1 MSRNLTFLILFFL
14 IFVPGCLHMEK
25 ETEIDSNEI
34 SDSSEKGAQTDNAD
48 AGNNQE
54 VELIEYVDPVAV
66 ETEVVELDKTEPDTL
81 PEESTIQEPEE
92 KPVPK
97 PKAPYRLNI
106 GDVIEISVLDEPE
119 MTRDITVIPDGRIT
133 YLLVGEMQAE
143 GLTIAEL
150 RQNLTK
156 ALEEFFIAPYVSII
170 TKTINLPPDE
180 VQKVSILGAV
190 KNSGNF
196 DWNKGDKV
204 LDMIAQA
211 GGLLYTQT
219 ELGSRTTANLKASYI
234 SRNGKEL
241 DVDFYKL
248 LRLGDMRYNILIEPD
263 DFIYIADSEESTIVV
278 MGEVANP
285 RVVPYTRNMTV
296 VEALSICG
304 GFTREAYQSRVVI
317 LRSSEGESKYVEVD
331 VNDLLHGRDV
341 KNLMVK
347 GGDIIYIPEQTLSE
361 YARWAGFLDDIANV
375 ILTGYEVREAIRF
388 PKLNRNSPSD

>member
-1 MSRNLTFLILFFL
+1 MSRNLIVLTLLFFL
-14 IFVPGCLHMEK
+14 MVPACLHLEK
-25 ETEIDSNEI
+25 DTSLSQEPPEITEASETT
-34 SDSSEKGAQTDNAD
+34 EKGEEAVSTTN
-48 AGNNQE
+48 
-54 VELIEYVDPVAV
+54 DP
-66 ETEVVELDKTEPDTL
+66 EVVRLLGSETVLKDKLENNLETSQKSL
-81 PEESTIQEPEE
+81 SL
-92 KPVPK
+92 PVPK
-97 PKAPYRLNI
+97 EEAKPKPKGPYRMNI

-119 MTRDITVIPDGRIT
+119 MTRDITVIPDGTIT

-150 RQNLTK
+150 RKSLTE
-156 ALEEFFIAPYVSII
+156 ALEEFYIAPYVSII
-170 TKTINLPPDE
+170 TRKINLPPDD
-180 VQKVSILGAV
+180 VKNISILGAV

-196 DWNKGDKV
+196 DWNKGDRV

-219 ELGSRTTANLKASYI
+219 EMGSRTTANLKASYI

-278 MGEVANP
+278 MGEVQSP
-285 RVVPYTRNMTV
+285 RIVPYTRNMTV

-317 LRSSEGESKYVEVD
+317 LRSREGETKYVEVD

-341 KNLMVK
+341 KNLMLE
-347 GGDIIYIPEQTLSE
+347 GGDIVYIPEQTLSE
-361 YARWAGFLDDIANV
+361 YARWAGFLVDIADLV
-375 ILTGYEVREAIRF
+375 LKGYEVRDAIRF